1 MDPNGTRSHSGG
13 DGGASGARA
22 GWFRGPA
29 LTPAPNAR
37 RTVSLGVAVVIVG
50 LLVASWVITSD
61 LRHRAAT
68 ASERVEA
75 VTAATAQLSKLEN
88 TEAAFFTG
96 STTSAQVNFP
106 RLLANVLTSAHAIND
121 MAANYLLA
129 SYVDQ
134 ADRVVRLI
142 TDNDVAQA
150 AYVEQ
155 AGQVP
160 AGDLLIGAYN
170 RFAAA
175 QARSATSTEASAAD
189 LSQAVQWGALAL
201 VALALLAFWWLDS
214 RTERERARAVERT
227 EARYRGIVARGSD
240 ALFLVDA
247 TGAVTFASESVRA
260 VLGRDVD
267 DSARP
272 AFASLFPD
280 DEAAGLDAA
289 LAAARADPE
298 HPASVPVT
306 LDDPDKRY
314 LEVVVNDRLDD
325 PSIGAVVVSAR
336 DLTDRKAAESALA
349 RSEALT
355 QDLIDHTPVL
365 VYVKDLSGRYQRVNK
380 AWAQAMG
387 KSVAQTLG
395 KRVDEV
401 FSPETARAL
410 SAADEAVVSRGAY
423 EAEFELD
430 VDGRSKTFLTS
441 RFPLVDA
448 SGQVYAV
455 GGVSIDITDRA
466 REVDLERTLG
476 SMMSR
481 SGDAIFTTAGGDI
494 TFVNRAAEE
503 LTGFSALELIG
514 AQPTI
519 FAAPGHEVEQARLW
533 TAVRRGD
540 TIQGAATSIKTKSG
554 GVIPVEVTLTP
565 QRDAEGASR
574 RRVGDRARRHR
585 APARERGAGPRRAHR
600 RADRPAQPDRPPAP
614 PGARGP
620 ARAPRRRGRR
630 ADVLRPRPLQGG
642 QRPIRHPRRG
652 QRHASGDGRAGSRR
666 AAPDRLRRAP
676 ARRRVRGRL
685 LPGRRPGP
693 RRGDRASRGR
703 RGRRAGGLP
712 GPRALLERVG
722 RGGAQLGGHAPRP
735 GWPRATPRCTRPSAR
750 AGTGSSSGRRGWRC

>member
-1 MDPNGTRSHSGG
+1 M
-13 DGGASGARA
+13 
-22 GWFRGPA
+22 
-29 LTPAPNAR
+29 TPAPNAR
-37 RTVSLGVAVVIVG
+37 RTVSLSVAAVVIG
-50 LLVASWVITSD
+50 LLAASWVITSG

-68 ASERVEA
+68 ASQRVEA

-96 STTSAQVNFP
+96 STTLAQVNFD

-121 MAANYLLA
+121 MAANGLLA

-142 TDNDVAQA
+142 MANDVAQA

-155 AGQVP
+155 AGQQP
-160 AGDLLIGAYN
+160 AGNLLIGAYN
-170 RFAAA
+170 RYAAK
-175 QARSATSTEASAAD
+175 QATAATSTEASAAD

-247 TGAVTFASESVRA
+247 TGAVTFASESVRG

-267 DSARP
+267 DAARP
-272 AFASLFPD
+272 AFASLFPA
-280 DEAAGLDAA
+280 DEAPGLDAA
-289 LAAARADPE
+289 LASARADPE
-298 HPASVPVT
+298 HPASVSVT
-306 LDDPDKRY
+306 LDEPDKRY
-314 LEVVVNDRLDD
+314 LEVVVNDRLED

-336 DLTDRKAAESALA
+336 DLTDRKQAESALA

-355 QDLIDHTPVL
+355 QDLIDHTPAL

-395 KRVDEV
+395 KGVDEI
-401 FSPETARAL
+401 FTPTTARAL
-410 SAADEAVVSRGAY
+410 AAADEAVVSRGAY
-423 EAEFELD
+423 EAEFDLD
-430 VDGRSKTFLTS
+430 VDGRRKTFLTS

-448 SGQVYAV
+448 AGQVYAV

-481 SGDAIFTTAGGDI
+481 SGDAIFTTSGGDI

-514 AQPTI
+514 APPTI

-540 TIQGAATSIKTKSG
+540 TIQGAATSIRTKDG
-554 GVIPVEVTLTP
+554 AVIPVEVTLTP
-565 QRDAEGASR
+565 QRGPEGEVVGVSGIVRDVTER
-574 RRVGDRARRHR
+574 RRESEELARAARTDALTGLPNRTALLHHLARVAQRARRDGDTAALLFFDLDHFKDINDQFKAHDAGNAMLQAMATRVRDAIRPTDFAARLHGDEFVVVCYPVSDQASVEEIARRVADAVAEPVEFQGHR
-585 APARERGAGPRRAHR
+585 LSSTASVGVALSSAAGAETWLAQGDAAMYEAKRQGRQRIVVYAEGMALLSP
-600 RADRPAQPDRPPAP
+600 DRSSYPQPDDDPD
-614 PGARGP
+614 
-620 ARAPRRRGRR
+620 PRMM
-630 ADVLRPRPLQGG
+630 
-642 QRPIRHPRRG
+642 
-652 QRHASGDGRAGSRR
+652 
-666 AAPDRLRRAP
+666 
-676 ARRRVRGRL
+676 
-685 LPGRRPGP
+685 
-693 RRGDRASRGR
+693 
-703 RGRRAGGLP
+703 
-712 GPRALLERVG
+712 
-722 RGGAQLGGHAPRP
+722 
-735 GWPRATPRCTRPSAR
+735 
-750 AGTGSSSGRRGWRC
+750 